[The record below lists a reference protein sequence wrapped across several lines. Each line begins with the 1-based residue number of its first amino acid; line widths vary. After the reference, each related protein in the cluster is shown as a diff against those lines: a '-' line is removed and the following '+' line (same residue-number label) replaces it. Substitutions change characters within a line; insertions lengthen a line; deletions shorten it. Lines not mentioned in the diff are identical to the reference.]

1 MPKYK
6 NVNEGLLD
14 RFISAIF
21 TKVGKGLDSATI
33 NKLKKSDPKLAK
45 QFQTLQDTKKEIEKT
60 ISKKDLKQLR
70 RGELPD
76 VFNM

>member
-1 MPKYK
+1 MPNYK
-6 NVNEGLLD
+6 NVNGGLLD
-14 RFISAIF
+14 RFITAVF

-33 NKLKKSDPKLAK
+33 NKLKKHDPKLAK
-45 QFQTLQDTKKEIEKT
+45 QFQTVQDTKKEIEKT

-76 VFNM
+76 IFNM

>member
-6 NVNEGLLD
+6 NVNEGLVD
-14 RFISAIF
+14 RFLSAIF
-21 TKVGKGLDSATI
+21 TKVGKGLESATI

-45 QFQTLQDTKKEIEKT
+45 QFQKLQDSKKEIEKI
-60 ISKKDLKQLR
+60 ISKKDLKQLK

-76 VFNM
+76 IFNM